1 MADVLCIGGTGTVGR
16 PVVDGLA
23 ARGVSVRCLTRS
35 ADRAGASDDGVRAAD
50 GAAAADG
57 GVEFV
62 LGDLEQPDTLGPA
75 LEGVSRMHLLTA
87 LHPREAQLGIGAID
101 AAAEAGVERIVFHS
115 AHRAHAAPHIPHF
128 ASKMEILA
136 ALEASGVPWVTIEP
150 NHYFQ
155 NDLWLRRSLEAG
167 VYPAPLG
174 AVGLHRVDV
183 RDIADAT
190 VNALLDDG
198 HAGIRYPVVGPEL
211 LASEDVARVWSDHL
225 DREIEYVGD
234 DLDAW
239 EARAGRHL
247 PDWLVRDLRV
257 MSEHFLSDGLIA
269 TEEDFA
275 TMSHVLGHAP
285 RVFDDFVRET
295 VAAWSSG
302 GAS

>member
-1 MADVLCIGGTGTVGR
+1 MADVLCVGGTGTVGSR
-16 PVVDGLA
+16 VVEGLT

-35 ADRAGASDDGVRAAD
+35 PDRTTAPDAEVGDGEGGD
-50 GAAAADG
+50 GE
-57 GVEFV
+57 VEFV
-62 LGDLEQPDTLGPA
+62 QGDLERPDTLGPA
-75 LEGVSRMHLLTA
+75 FEGVSRVHLLTA
-87 LHPREAQLGIGAID
+87 LHPHEAQLGATAI
-101 AAAEAGVERIVFHS
+101 AAAVEAGVERIVFHS

-136 ALEASGVPWVTIEP
+136 ALEASGVSWVTIEP

-174 AVGLHRVDV
+174 SVGLHRVDV

-190 VNALLDDG
+190 VNALLEDG
-198 HAGIRYPVVGPEL
+198 HEGIRNPIIGPQL
-211 LASEDVARVWSDHL
+211 LTAEDVVHTWSEHL
-225 DREIEYVGD
+225 GREVEYVGD

-239 EARAGRHL
+239 EARASRSL
-247 PDWLVRDLRV
+247 PGWLVRDLRV

-285 RVFDDFVRET
+285 RVFDDFVAET
-295 VAAWSSG
+295 VAAWSG
-302 GAS
+302 GDA

>member
-16 PVVDGLA
+16 RVVEGLV
-23 ARGVSVRCLTRS
+23 ARGVAVRCLTRS
-35 ADRAGASDDGVRAAD
+35 AERAGAPDEA
-50 GAAAADG
+50 
-57 GVEFV
+57 VEFV
-62 LGDLEQPDTLGPA
+62 RGDLEQPDTLAPA
-75 LEGVSRMHLLTA
+75 LDGVSRLHLLTP
-87 LHPREAQLGIGAID
+87 LHPHEAQLGMGAVA

-136 ALEASGVPWVTIEP
+136 ALEASGVPWATIEP

-174 AVGLHRVDV
+174 RAGLHRVDA

-198 HAGIRYPVVGPEL
+198 HDHIRHPVVGPEL
-211 LASEDVARVWSDHL
+211 LTSAHVAHMWSHHL
-225 DREIEYVGD
+225 GHEIEYVGD

-239 EARAGRHL
+239 AARAARHL
-247 PDWLVRDLRV
+247 PKWMVRNLRL
-257 MSEHFLSDGLIA
+257 MSEYFLSHGLMG

-285 RVFDDFVRET
+285 RMFDDFVRET
-295 VAAWSSG
+295 VAAWRGG
-302 GAS
+302 GA

>member
-1 MADVLCIGGTGTVGR
+1 M
-16 PVVDGLA
+16 
-23 ARGVSVRCLTRS
+23 
-35 ADRAGASDDGVRAAD
+35 
-50 GAAAADG
+50 
-57 GVEFV
+57 
-62 LGDLEQPDTLGPA
+62 
-75 LEGVSRMHLLTA
+75 
-87 LHPREAQLGIGAID
+87 
-101 AAAEAGVERIVFHS
+101 FHS

-136 ALEASGVPWVTIEP
+136 ALEAAGVAWTAIEP

-155 NDLWLRRSLEAG
+155 NDLWLKRSLEAG
-167 VYPAPLG
+167 VYAAPLG
-174 AVGLHRVDV
+174 GVGLHRVDV

-198 HAGIRYPVVGPEL
+198 HEGIRYPIVGPEL
-211 LASEDVARVWSDHL
+211 LTGEDVARTWSEHL
-225 DREIEYVGD
+225 DREIDYLGD

-239 EARAGRHL
+239 EARAGRSL

-257 MSEHFLSDGLIA
+257 MSEHLLSDGLIA

-295 VAAWSSG
+295 AAAWSG
-302 GAS
+302 GDGG

>member
-1 MADVLCIGGTGTVGR
+1 MSDVLCVGGTGTVGSR
-16 PVVDGLA
+16 VVEGLV
-23 ARGVSVRCLTRS
+23 ARGASVRCLTRS
-35 ADRAGASDDGVRAAD
+35 ADRAGAST
-50 GAAAADG
+50 GASDE
-57 GVEFV
+57 GVEFMQ
-62 LGDLEQPDTLGPA
+62 GDLEQPDTLGPA

-87 LHPREAQLGIGAID
+87 LHPQEARLGSGAV
-101 AAAEAGVERIVFHS
+101 AAAAAAGVERIVFHS
-115 AHRAHAAPHIPHF
+115 AHRAHAALHIPHF

-136 ALEASGVPWVTIEP
+136 ALEASGVPWSTIEP

-174 AVGLHRVDV
+174 GAGLHRVDV

-198 HAGIRYPVVGPEL
+198 HEGIRYPVVGPQL
-211 LASEDVARVWSDHL
+211 LTSEHVARIWSEHL
-225 DREIEYVGD
+225 GREIEYVGD

-239 EARAGRHL
+239 EARASRSL
-247 PDWLVRDLRV
+247 PGWLVRDLRV
-257 MSEHFLSDGLIA
+257 MSDYFLSDGLIA

-285 RVFDDFVRET
+285 RVFEDFVRET
-295 VAAWSSG
+295 VATWSG
-302 GAS
+302 EGA

>member
-16 PVVDGLA
+16 RVVDGLA

-57 GVEFV
+57 EVEFV

-211 LASEDVARVWSDHL
+211 LTSEDVARVWSDHL

-269 TEEDFA
+269 TQEDFA

-285 RVFDDFVRET
+285 RVFDDFVAET
-295 VAAWSSG
+295 VAAWSG
-302 GAS
+302 GGGG

>member
-16 PVVDGLA
+16 RVVEGLV
-23 ARGVSVRCLTRS
+23 ARGMSVRCLTRS
-35 ADRAGASDDGVRAAD
+35 ADGNAAGGEGVK
-50 GAAAADG
+50 
-57 GVEFV
+57 FV
-62 LGDLEQPDTLGPA
+62 RGDLEQPDTLGPA
-75 LEGVSRMHLLTA
+75 FEGVSRMHLLTA
-87 LHPREAQLGIGAID
+87 LHPREARLGIGAVD

-136 ALEASGVPWVTIEP
+136 ALKASGVPWATIEP

-155 NDLWLRRSLEAG
+155 NDLWLRRSLEGG

-174 AVGLHRVDV
+174 GVGLHRVDV

-198 HAGIRYPVVGPEL
+198 HEGIRHPVIGPEL
-211 LASEDVARVWSDHL
+211 LKGADVVRTWSEHL
-225 DREIEYVGD
+225 DREVEYVGD

-239 EARAGRHL
+239 DARAGRHL

-257 MSEHFLSDGLIA
+257 MSAHFLSDGLIA

-285 RVFDDFVRET
+285 RVFEDFVRET
-295 VAAWSSG
+295 VAAWRG
-302 GAS
+302 GDA

>member
-1 MADVLCIGGTGTVGR
+1 MADVLCVGGTGTVGSR
-16 PVVDGLA
+16 VVEGLV
-23 ARGVSVRCLTRS
+23 ARGASVRCLTRS
-35 ADRAGASDDGVRAAD
+35 ADRTRTSDE
-50 GAAAADG
+50 

-62 LGDLEQPDTLGPA
+62 RGDLEQPDTLGTA

-87 LHPREAQLGIGAID
+87 LHPQEARLGIGAVD

-136 ALEASGVPWVTIEP
+136 ALEASGVPWATIEP

-174 AVGLHRVDV
+174 GVGLHRVDV

-198 HAGIRYPVVGPEL
+198 HAGIRYPVVGPQVLTAEH
-211 LASEDVARVWSDHL
+211 VARTWSEHL
-225 DREIEYVGD
+225 GREIEYVGD

-239 EARAGRHL
+239 EARANRNL
-247 PDWLVRDLRV
+247 PGWLVRDLRV
-257 MSEHFLSDGLIA
+257 MSEYFLSDGLLA

-295 VAAWSSG
+295 AGAWSGG
-302 GAS
+302 GA

>member
-1 MADVLCIGGTGTVGR
+1 MADVLCVGGTGTVGSR
-16 PVVDGLA
+16 VVEGLV
-23 ARGVSVRCLTRS
+23 ARGVSVRCLTRA
-35 ADRAGASDDGVRAAD
+35 ADRAMTPDGE
-50 GAAAADG
+50 
-57 GVEFV
+57 VEFV
-62 LGDLEQPDTLGPA
+62 QGDLERPDTLAPA

-87 LHPREAQLGIGAID
+87 LHPHEAQLGAGAID
-101 AAAEAGVERIVFHS
+101 VAVEAGVERIVFHS
-115 AHRAHAAPHIPHF
+115 AHRAHAGLHIPHF

-174 AVGLHRVDV
+174 GVGLHRVDA

-198 HAGIRYPVVGPEL
+198 HEGIRYPVVGPQL
-211 LASEDVARVWSDHL
+211 LTGEDVVRTWSEHL
-225 DREIEYVGD
+225 GREIEYAGD

-239 EARAGRHL
+239 ETRASRSL

-285 RVFDDFVRET
+285 RVFEDFVAET
-295 VAAWSSG
+295 VESWSGEPTESDRVQP
-302 GAS
+302 SKR

>member
-1 MADVLCIGGTGTVGR
+1 MADVLCVGGTGTVGSR
-16 PVVDGLA
+16 VVEGLV
-23 ARGVSVRCLTRS
+23 ARGASVRCLTRS
-35 ADRAGASDDGVRAAD
+35 ADGARAPKE
-50 GAAAADG
+50 
-57 GVEFV
+57 GVEFAR
-62 LGDLEQPDTLGPA
+62 GDLERPDTLAPA

-87 LHPREAQLGIGAID
+87 LHPREAQLGIGAVD

-115 AHRAHAAPHIPHF
+115 AHRAHRAPHIPHF

-136 ALEASGVPWVTIEP
+136 ALEASGVPWATIEP

-174 AVGLHRVDV
+174 GVGLHRIDV

-198 HAGIRYPVVGPEL
+198 HEGIRHPVVGPEL
-211 LASEDVARVWSDHL
+211 LTGADVVRTWSEHL
-225 DREIEYVGD
+225 GREVEYTGD

-239 EARAGRHL
+239 EARAGRRL
-247 PDWLVRDLRV
+247 PDWLVRDLRI

-285 RVFDDFVRET
+285 RVFEDFVAET
-295 VAAWSSG
+295 VAAWSGRSSG
-302 GAS
+302 AGRDQS

>member
-35 ADRAGASDDGVRAAD
+35 ADRAGASDDGV
-50 GAAAADG
+50 
-57 GVEFV
+57 EFV
-62 LGDLEQPDTLGPA
+62 LGDLEQPDTLEPA

-211 LASEDVARVWSDHL
+211 LMSEDVARVWSDHL
-225 DREIEYVGD
+225 DREIEYAGD

-239 EARAGRHL
+239 ETRAGRRL
-247 PDWLVRDLRV
+247 PGWLVRDLRA

-295 VAAWSSG
+295 VAAWSGG

>member
-16 PVVDGLA
+16 RVVDGLA

-57 GVEFV
+57 EVEFV

-211 LASEDVARVWSDHL
+211 LTSEDVARVWSDHL

-239 EARAGRHL
+239 EARAGRRL

-295 VAAWSSG
+295 VAAWSGG

>member
-1 MADVLCIGGTGTVGR
+1 MAEVLCVGGTGTVGSR
-16 PVVDGLA
+16 VVEGLV
-23 ARGVSVRCLTRS
+23 ARGASVRCLTRS
-35 ADRAGASDDGVRAAD
+35 ADRTGASDGASAGASHE
-50 GAAAADG
+50 
-57 GVEFV
+57 GVEFMQ
-62 LGDLEQPDTLGPA
+62 GDLERPDTLGPA

-87 LHPREAQLGIGAID
+87 LHPHEARLGIGAVD
-101 AAAEAGVERIVFHS
+101 AAAEAGVERIVFHA

-136 ALEASGVPWVTIEP
+136 ALEASGVPWATIEP

-174 AVGLHRVDV
+174 GAGLHRVDV

-198 HAGIRYPVVGPEL
+198 HEGIRYPVIGPQL
-211 LASEDVARVWSDHL
+211 LTSEHVAHTWSEHL
-225 DREIEYVGD
+225 GCEIEYVGD

-239 EARAGRHL
+239 EARASRSL

-257 MSEHFLSDGLIA
+257 MSEHFLAEGLIA

-285 RVFDDFVRET
+285 RVFNDFVRET
-295 VAAWSSG
+295 AAAWSGG
-302 GAS
+302 GA

>member
-1 MADVLCIGGTGTVGR
+1 MADVLCVGGTGTVGSR
-16 PVVDGLA
+16 VVEGLV
-23 ARGVSVRCLTRS
+23 ARGASVRCLTRS
-35 ADRAGASDDGVRAAD
+35 ADRAGASG
-50 GAAAADG
+50 GASG
-57 GVEFV
+57 EGVEFV
-62 LGDLEQPDTLGPA
+62 RGDLEQPDTLGPA

-87 LHPREAQLGIGAID
+87 LHPLEARLGIGAVE

-128 ASKMEILA
+128 ASKTEILA
-136 ALEASGVPWVTIEP
+136 ALEASGVAWSTIEP

-167 VYPAPLG
+167 IYPAPLG
-174 AVGLHRVDV
+174 SAGLHRVDV

-198 HAGIRYPVVGPEL
+198 HEGIRYPVVGPQL
-211 LASEDVARVWSDHL
+211 LTGEDVVRTWSEHL
-225 DREIEYVGD
+225 GRDIEYVGD

-239 EARAGRHL
+239 EARAGRSL

-257 MSEHFLSDGLIA
+257 MSEYFLSDGLIA

-285 RVFDDFVRET
+285 RVFDYFVRET
-295 VAAWSSG
+295 VEAWSGG
-302 GAS
+302 GA

>member
-1 MADVLCIGGTGTVGR
+1 MADVLCVGGTGTVGR
-16 PVVDGLA
+16 RVVEGLV
-23 ARGVSVRCLTRS
+23 ARGASVRCLTRS
-35 ADRAGASDDGVRAAD
+35 ADRAGASA
-50 GAAAADG
+50 GASG
-57 GVEFV
+57 ERVEFMQ
-62 LGDLEQPDTLGPA
+62 GDLERPDTLGPA

-87 LHPREAQLGIGAID
+87 LHPHEARLGIGAVD

-136 ALEASGVPWVTIEP
+136 ALGASGVPWATIEP

-174 AVGLHRVDV
+174 GAGLHRVDV

-198 HAGIRYPVVGPEL
+198 HEGIRYPVVGPQL
-211 LASEDVARVWSDHL
+211 LTSEHVARIWSEHL
-225 DREIEYVGD
+225 GREIEYVGD

-239 EARAGRHL
+239 EARASRSL
-247 PDWLVRDLRV
+247 PEWLVRDLRV
-257 MSEHFLSDGLIA
+257 MSEHFLAEGLLA

-285 RVFDDFVRET
+285 RVFEDFVRET
-295 VAAWSSG
+295 VAAWSGG
-302 GAS
+302 GA

>member
-1 MADVLCIGGTGTVGR
+1 M
-16 PVVDGLA
+16 
-23 ARGVSVRCLTRS
+23 
-35 ADRAGASDDGVRAAD
+35 
-50 GAAAADG
+50 
-57 GVEFV
+57 
-62 LGDLEQPDTLGPA
+62 
-75 LEGVSRMHLLTA
+75 
-87 LHPREAQLGIGAID
+87 
-101 AAAEAGVERIVFHS
+101 EAGVERIVFHS

-136 ALEASGVPWVTIEP
+136 ALEASGIPWATIEP

-155 NDLWLRRSLEAG
+155 NDLWLRRSLEAS

-174 AVGLHRVDV
+174 GVGLHRVDV

-198 HAGIRYPVVGPEL
+198 HEGIRHPVVGPEL
-211 LASEDVARVWSDHL
+211 LTGADVVSTWSEHL

-285 RVFDDFVRET
+285 RVFEDFVRET
-295 VAAWSSG
+295 VAIWRG
-302 GAS
+302 GDA

>member
-1 MADVLCIGGTGTVGR
+1 MADVLCVGGTGTVGSR
-16 PVVDGLA
+16 VVEGLT

-35 ADRAGASDDGVRAAD
+35 ATRTTPPDAEVGDGEGGD
-50 GAAAADG
+50 GE
-57 GVEFV
+57 VEFV
-62 LGDLEQPDTLGPA
+62 QGDLERRDTLGPA
-75 LEGVSRMHLLTA
+75 FKGVSRVHLLTA
-87 LHPREAQLGIGAID
+87 LHPHEAQLGGAAI
-101 AAAEAGVERIVFHS
+101 AAAVEAGVERIVFHS

-136 ALEASGVPWVTIEP
+136 ALEASGVPWATIEP

-174 AVGLHRVDV
+174 GVGLHRVDV

-190 VNALLDDG
+190 VNALLEDG
-198 HAGIRYPVVGPEL
+198 HEGIRNPIIGPQL
-211 LASEDVARVWSDHL
+211 LTAEDVVRTWSEHL
-225 DREIEYVGD
+225 DREIDYVGD
-234 DLDAW
+234 DLDQW
-239 EARAGRHL
+239 EARASRSL
-247 PDWLVRDLRV
+247 PGWLVRDLRV

-285 RVFDDFVRET
+285 RVFEDFVAET
-295 VAAWSSG
+295 VAAWTG
-302 GAS
+302 GDGG